1 MSLSFLNP
9 LILFGLAA
17 GLLPVLIHRLTKRD
31 ARLRRF
37 SAVRLLLLSQQVMAR
52 PQRLKHLL
60 LLALRILAVLSVVLM
75 MARPVLTDSGFFTQG
90 KEDAGV
96 IVFDNSLS
104 MGYREDGGERFA
116 IAKGAAKE
124 MIEASKGKVIVIPT
138 ASNEGQAVPK
148 KEAGLLLPEEALREL
163 DRLSLSFGRGHPAKA
178 LDSAY
183 RQLRELKRPG
193 EIRILTD
200 MTRGDWEEFNL
211 SAIAALSGDISITF
225 VRIGGRD
232 RDPNL
237 AVQEARFVGGEA
249 VVGVPLRLEA
259 SVSNRSGQSATPLV
273 QLYLSGVK
281 RDQKAMPLKAG
292 EEGKVYFDFSVDK
305 PGWVD
310 GEIRLPGD
318 RLPYDD
324 TFYFT
329 LRVGEKVKVL
339 IVDGDP
345 RTSLRAG
352 ESYYFANALRPGQ
365 TENSPFTLR
374 IITEP
379 EFGVYDLR
387 PFDTVILLNV
397 ARPQASR
404 LASVLESRKPVF
416 IFLGDRV
423 IPEEYHNIALFPW
436 RIREIKDAGARASES
451 IGEIDVNH
459 ESLQAF
465 SGPAGESLRK
475 ASFNR
480 YFKVEGGKKSLL
492 TLRNGDTLLSE
503 ADLGN
508 GKLFLFTSS
517 ADLDWNDFPLKAA
530 YLPLVQ
536 GLLKEAVGLGKASF
550 PKGVRV
556 GESFGEKA
564 LPVQMAG
571 PKGGPGI
578 YQFKLVGPAP
588 DETRRGMNPPPEES
602 DLRKVAPEEMK
613 KKLGTIDMKVVE
625 YKEGLAG
632 SLHGQKKE
640 LWPHILAFLLIVLG
654 VEMALANGIPRS
666 NKVVNNQ

>member
-1 MSLSFLNP
+1 MNLSFLNP

-60 LLALRILAVLSVVLM
+60 LLALRVLAVLSVVLM
-75 MARPVLTDSGFFTQG
+75 MARPVLTGSGFFAQG
-90 KEDAGV
+90 KEDARV

-104 MGYREDGGERFA
+104 MGYREDGRDRFE

-124 MIEASKGKVIVIPT
+124 MIEASKGKVMVLPT
-138 ASNEGQAVPK
+138 ALKADQAFPQD
-148 KEAGLLLPEEALREL
+148 EAGLLLPEEALKEL

-178 LDSAY
+178 LDSAF

-211 SAIAALSGDISITF
+211 SAVTALSGEVPVTF
-225 VRIGGRD
+225 VRIGGPD

-237 AVQEARFVGGEA
+237 AVQEAKFVAGEA
-249 VVGVPLRLEA
+249 VAGVPLRLEA
-259 SVSNRSGQSATPLV
+259 SISNRSDQSATALV
-273 QLYLSGVK
+273 QLHLSGVK
-281 RDQKAMPLKAG
+281 RDQKAMALKAG

-318 RLPYDD
+318 RLPSDD

-329 LRVGEKVKVL
+329 LLIREKVKVL

-345 RTSLRAG
+345 RTSLKAG

-365 TENSPFTLR
+365 AENSPFTLR
-374 IITEP
+374 IITEA
-379 EFGVYDLR
+379 ELGAYDLR
-387 PFDTVILLNV
+387 PYDAVVLLNV
-397 ARPQASR
+397 ARPQASK
-404 LASVLESRKPVF
+404 LASVLELRKPVF

-423 IPEEYHNIALFPW
+423 ISEEYNNIALFPW
-436 RIREIKDAGARASES
+436 RIREIKDAGAGAPES
-451 IGEIDVNH
+451 IAEIDMNH
-459 ESLQAF
+459 ESLRAF
-465 SGPAGESLRK
+465 SGPMGEGLRK
-475 ASFNR
+475 ASYYR
-480 YFKVEGGKKSLL
+480 YFKVEGGRKSLL
-492 TLRNGDTLLSE
+492 TLKNRDSLLSE
-503 ADLGN
+503 AHLGN
-508 GKLFLFTSS
+508 GRLFLFASS
-517 ADLDWNDFPLKAA
+517 ADLDWNDLPLKAA

-536 GLLKEAVGLGKASF
+536 GLFKEAVGLGKASF

-556 GESFGEKA
+556 GEAFGEKA
-564 LPVQMAG
+564 LPVQMTG
-571 PKGGPGI
+571 PRGGPGI
-578 YQFKLVGPAP
+578 YQFKLASPAP
-588 DETRRGMNPPPEES
+588 GEMRRGMNPPPEES
-602 DLRKVAPEEMK
+602 DLRKVASEEMK

-625 YKEGLAG
+625 YKEGMTG
-632 SLHGQKKE
+632 NLHGRKKE
-640 LWPHILAFLLIVLG
+640 LWPHILAFLLVVLG
-654 VEMALANGIPRS
+654 VEMVLANGIP
-666 NKVVNNQ
+666 KG